1 MSWRTALTG
10 ASILALAAGGL
21 SACSAPPDP
30 LAGIMLETQSSGV
43 SSSLRGLSV
52 VSDSVV
58 WIGAPDGQVLRT
70 VDGGENWQV
79 FTLPEAEGADLR
91 SAHGFSADRALFF
104 TAGQP
109 SRLFLTEDGGQSFRT
124 VWEDPTGAAFFDA
137 LAFWNGEIGLAFS
150 DPIPGGFLVLTTDD
164 GGNSWTRVPG
174 LPEPLEGEAGFAA
187 SNSSIAMAPNG
198 CAWIGTGGGATARVL
213 RTCEFG
219 AEWDAVD
226 TPLAAGSAGA
236 GIFALTHSGDKLIA
250 VGGDYQLPDSTT
262 GNLAWSDDGG
272 TSWERP
278 VAPPGGYRSD
288 VANFPLTEPALIAT
302 GPNGT
307 DISRNGGEIWTP
319 WPDLPGHH
327 AIAFSPSGRTGWAVG
342 SDGRITRI
350 NLPARD

>member
-1 MSWRTALTG
+1 MSWRAALMGAGLMTG
-10 ASILALAAGGL
+10 LAA
-21 SACSAPPDP
+21 CSPPADP
-30 LAGIMLETQSSGV
+30 LAGIVLEEQASGV
-43 SSSLRGLSV
+43 GSSLRGLSV
-52 VSDSVV
+52 VSDEVV

-70 VDGGENWQV
+70 IDGGAHWEAY
-79 FTLPEAEGADLR
+79 TIAAAEGADLR
-91 SAHGFSADRALFF
+91 SAQGFSADRALFF

-109 SRLFLTEDGGQSFRT
+109 ARLFLTEDGGASFRM

-137 LAFWNGEIGLAFS
+137 LAFWNSEIGLAFS
-150 DPIPGGFLVLTTDD
+150 DPIPGGFLVLATQD
-164 GGNSWTRVPG
+164 GGASWTRLAG

-187 SNSSIAMAPNG
+187 SNSSITVAPNG
-198 CAWIGTGGGATARVL
+198 CAWIGTGGGETARVL

-219 AEWDAVD
+219 REWDAVE
-226 TPLAAGSAGA
+226 TPLAAGSPGA
-236 GIFALTHSGDKLIA
+236 GIFALVHTGEKLIA
-250 VGGDYQLPDSTT
+250 AGGDYQSPDATL

-272 TSWERP
+272 TSWELP

-288 VANFPLTEPALIAT
+288 VANFPLAQPALIAT

-350 NLPARD
+350 SLPERD